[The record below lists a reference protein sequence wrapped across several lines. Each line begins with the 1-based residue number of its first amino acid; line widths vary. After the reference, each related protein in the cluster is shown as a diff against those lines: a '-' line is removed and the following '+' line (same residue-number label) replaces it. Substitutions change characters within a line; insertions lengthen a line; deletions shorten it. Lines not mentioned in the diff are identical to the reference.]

1 MAKLIEFKNVA
12 LKYGKK
18 KVLENVSFTV
28 NQGDYIGLVG
38 PNGSGK
44 TTLLKA
50 AVGAL
55 KPAEGTISYFQN
67 GSPSDKPPR
76 FGYLPQHQL
85 VDASFPLSC
94 FQVALMGRY
103 AFMGRR
109 IRPNAEDRKAVEECL
124 NKVGMTD
131 KSRLPFSSLSG
142 GQQQRVL
149 LARALTGEPDILLLD
164 EPTTGMDIGSAYDTL
179 NMVRELNKEGMTI
192 ILVSHQIEVIAQNAE
207 WAGILKDTLTFGPVA
222 EILSG
227 ENLSKIY
234 GRSVVMNSS
243 GYFSAENIG
252 EPHG

>member
-18 KVLENVSFTV
+18 KVLENISFTV

-67 GSPSDKPPR
+67 GNASDSPPR

-109 IRPNAEDRKAVEECL
+109 IRPNAEDRQAVEASL
-124 NKVGMTD
+124 GKVGMAD

-149 LARALTGEPDILLLD
+149 LARALVGEPEILLLD
-164 EPTTGMDIGSAYDTL
+164 EPTTGMDIGSACDTL
-179 NMVRELNKEGMTI
+179 NMVRDLNKEGMTI
-192 ILVSHQIEVIAQNAE
+192 ILVSHQIEVIAGNAKL
-207 WAGILKDTLTFGPVA
+207 AGILKDTLTFGTA
-222 EILSG
+222 EDILSA

-234 GRSVVMNSS
+234 GRSIMINSS